1 MNVCTSVKSRSPE
14 TEQDGCIRFSDISWQ
29 QFEGI
34 EAAFKDVRG
43 VKFFYLDQILQI
55 MTVSPEHEI
64 IKKTLYI
71 LLEAYMRA
79 NGIRFY
85 GKGGQTLGDRELDS
99 RKEPDDSY
107 DIGTQKIV
115 PDIAI
120 EVVFTNC
127 GINTLELYKRL
138 GVREVWFGQNSQ
150 LSIYYLTGKNY
161 EQVAWSTFHPDL
173 ELELL
178 LRCANI
184 PDQYDAVTEL
194 LSCYASKLNT
204 ETSSP
209 ARPTVIVEKLTVK
222 LDAQQLSKHLT
233 CLKSEYEN
241 FYQHW

>member
-1 MNVCTSVKSRSPE
+1 MNVYTSVKSTSSE
-14 TEQDGCIRFSDISWQ
+14 TEQDGCIRFSDVSWQ

-55 MTVSPEHEI
+55 ITVSREHEI
-64 IKKTLYI
+64 IKKTLCM

-85 GKGGQTLGDRELDS
+85 GKGGPTLGDRELGG

-120 EVVFTNC
+120 EVVITSG
-127 GINTLELYKRL
+127 GINTLEFYKRL
-138 GVREVWFGQNSQ
+138 GVREVWFWQNSQ
-150 LSIYYLTGKNY
+150 LSLYYLTGENY
-161 EQVAWSTFHPDL
+161 EQVARSTFLPELD
-173 ELELL
+173 LELL
-178 LRCANI
+178 LRCASM

-194 LSCYASKLNT
+194 LANI
-204 ETSSP
+204 SP
-209 ARPTVIVEKLTVK
+209 V
-222 LDAQQLSKHLT
+222 
-233 CLKSEYEN
+233 
-241 FYQHW
+241 